1 VTGLPAARPVYLGGG
16 AEPAFGLFHAPG
28 GAAPPSVAVLLCPP
42 FGWEDMC
49 SYRSRRDW
57 AEHLAGEGRPVL
69 RLDLPGTGD
78 SPGGPQ
84 DPDRVG
90 RWTAAVADAARWLHG
105 TTGHPSVVAV
115 GVGLGGLLAACAA
128 AAGAP
133 IEELVLWAVPSRGR
147 GLVRELRAFGRME
160 HGPLHEAG
168 IPDEPPLGPGSL
180 AAGGYVM
187 SAATVAALEALDLSR
202 AGFLAAADRALLL
215 DRDGIA
221 PDAKLRAALESA
233 GATVTVA
240 PGRGYAAMLVE
251 PQEARPPR
259 EVFAAVS
266 SWLDDTPP
274 RPAADAA
281 HTNGANGANG
291 AEGAPQQRGSVE
303 LDEGAGPIREIPL
316 DLDRVQPRLFG
327 VLAEPAGDERAE
339 LTAVLL
345 NAGPQRRTG
354 PNRMWVEIAR
364 RWAARGVPTLRVDL
378 GAIGD
383 AEGDTDAFDDV
394 AAFYVPEYVAQVRAV
409 LDELEA
415 RGLPGRFVLLGLC
428 SGAYWSLHTAVEDP
442 RVVAVQML
450 NPRALIWD
458 PWVYARREGAMYRG
472 AIVRPD
478 TWRRILRREV
488 DFRKPFVIAG
498 ALVARLVLA
507 PFRLPGRLAERRRLA
522 DAGGDDL
529 DRAFDALRDRG
540 TSALLVFAGDE
551 PLHADFV
558 RARRIERLGRWPN
571 LAFEHVPVSADTHTL
586 RPVWLQRQ
594 VHELVDLALE
604 RELARLQA
612 TSTATGASQA

>member
-1 VTGLPAARPVYLGGG
+1 VSGLPAARAVYLGDG
-16 AEPAFGLFHAPG
+16 AEPAFGLFHAPAG
-28 GAAPPSVAVLLCPP
+28 VALPSVAVLLCPP

-57 AEHLAGEGRPVL
+57 AEHLAGEGRPAL

-78 SPGGPQ
+78 SPGGPAG
-84 DPDRVG
+84 PDRVG
-90 RWTAAVADAARWLHG
+90 RWTEAIADAARWLHG
-105 TTGHPSVVAV
+105 TAGHPRVV
-115 GVGLGGLLAACAA
+115 GVGIGLGGILAACAA

-147 GLVRELRAFGRME
+147 RLVRELRAFGGME
-160 HGPLHEAG
+160 DGPLAAAG
-168 IPDEPPLGPGSL
+168 IPDQPPLGPGSL

-187 SAATVAALEALDLSR
+187 SAGTVAALEALDLSL
-202 AGFLAAADRALLL
+202 AGFLAPSDRALLL
-215 DRDGIA
+215 ERDGIA
-221 PDAKLRAALESA
+221 PDAKLRAALEAA
-233 GATVTVA
+233 GTAVTVA
-240 PGRGYAAMLVE
+240 PGPGYAAMTVE

-266 SWLDDTPP
+266 AWLDEAPA
-274 RPAADAA
+274 RPAAVTAGDVD
-281 HTNGANGANG
+281 
-291 AEGAPQQRGSVE
+291 GAPLQRGSVE
-303 LDEGAGPIREIPL
+303 LDGGGRLVREIPL

-327 VLAEPAGDERAE
+327 VLAEPAGGERAE

-383 AEGDTDAFDDV
+383 AEGDTEAFDDV

-409 LDELEA
+409 LDELED

-428 SGAYWSLHTAVEDP
+428 SGAYWSLHTAVDDP
-442 RVVAVQML
+442 RVAAVQLL

-472 AIVRPD
+472 AVLRAD
-478 TWRRILRREV
+478 TWRRIVRREV
-488 DFRKPFVIAG
+488 DFRKPFVIGG
-498 ALVARLVLA
+498 ALVARLARA
-507 PFRLPGRLAERRRLA
+507 PFRLAGRLAGRRRRA
-522 DAGGDDL
+522 DTGGDDL

-540 TSALLVFAGDE
+540 TSALLVFAGEE
-551 PLHADFV
+551 PLHADF
-558 RARRIERLGRWPN
+558 AREGRLERLGRWPN
-571 LAFEHVPVSADTHTL
+571 LVLEHVPVSVDTHTL

-594 VHELVDLALE
+594 VHELVDRALE
-604 RELARLQA
+604 AELARTPA
-612 TSTATGASQA
+612 RTATGAAQA

>member
-1 VTGLPAARPVYLGGG
+1 VSGLPAARAVYLGDG
-16 AEPAFGLFHAPG
+16 AEPAFGLFHAPAG
-28 GAAPPSVAVLLCPP
+28 VALPSLAVLLCPP

-57 AEHLAGEGRPVL
+57 AEHLAGEGRPAL

-78 SPGGPQ
+78 SPGGPAG
-84 DPDRVG
+84 PDRVG
-90 RWTAAVADAARWLHG
+90 RWTEAIADAARWLHS
-105 TTGHPSVVAV
+105 TTGHPRVVGV
-115 GVGLGGLLAACAA
+115 GVGLGGILAACAA

-133 IEELVLWAVPSRGR
+133 IEELVLWAVPSRGHR
-147 GLVRELRAFGRME
+147 LVRELRAFGAME
-160 HGPLHEAG
+160 DGPLAAAG
-168 IPDEPPLGPGSL
+168 IPDQPPLGPGSL

-187 SAATVAALEALDLSR
+187 SAGTVAALEALDLSP
-202 AGFLAAADRALLL
+202 AGFLAPSDRALLL
-215 DRDGIA
+215 ERDGIP
-221 PDAKLRAALESA
+221 PDAKLRTALEAA
-233 GATVTVA
+233 GTPVTVA
-240 PGRGYAAMLVE
+240 PGPGYAAMTVE

-266 SWLDDTPP
+266 AWLDQTPA
-274 RPAADAA
+274 RPAAAA
-281 HTNGANGANG
+281 GDID
-291 AEGAPQQRGSVE
+291 GAPLQRGSVE
-303 LDEGAGPIREIPL
+303 LDAGGALIREIPL

-327 VLAEPAGDERAE
+327 VLAEPAGGERAE

-383 AEGDTDAFDDV
+383 AEGDTEAFDDV

-409 LDELEA
+409 LDELED

-428 SGAYWSLHTAVEDP
+428 SGAYWSLHAAVDDP
-442 RVVAVQML
+442 RVAAVQLL

-472 AIVRPD
+472 AILRAD
-478 TWRRILRREV
+478 TWRRIVRREV
-488 DFRKPFVIAG
+488 DFRKPFVIGG
-498 ALVARLVLA
+498 ALVARLARA
-507 PFRLPGRLAERRRLA
+507 PFRLAGRLAGRRRRA
-522 DAGGDDL
+522 DTGGDDL

-540 TSALLVFAGDE
+540 TSALLVFAGEE
-551 PLHADFV
+551 PLHADF
-558 RARRIERLGRWPN
+558 AREGRLERLGRWPN
-571 LAFEHVPVSADTHTL
+571 LVLEHVPVSVDTHTL

-594 VHELVDLALE
+594 VHELVDRALE
-604 RELARLQA
+604 AELARTPA
-612 TSTATGASQA
+612 RTATGAAQA